1 MKRPKVVLQIDISDK
16 YGRGIVR
23 GISNY
28 SQQLGHWY
36 IVHQNMEYFDST
48 NNLSYSDRPDKWLA
62 DGIISDNPHFPE
74 MVKQHGIPV
83 IAWDCFE
90 AIEDIPKIEADG
102 QAIAEM
108 AHQHFMDR
116 NFSQLAYCG
125 FEGMDWVVKR
135 GECFAQ
141 CASEKG
147 FDVAKYQVKAP
158 KDGLFWEEELDKMG
172 AWLNSLPQPLG
183 LMTCSDDCAKLAI
196 NACRSA
202 SIGVPGDV
210 AVLGIDNDD
219 MVCLPI
225 EPTLSSIALDFE
237 KAGFEAAGLLDK
249 LMQGREKSANQRI
262 SIRPTHV
269 KVRRSTDTFAVA
281 DPAVKLALQYIRDH
295 SHNVISVPDVVEI
308 ACMSRRGLEYRFKKV
323 LGRSIN
329 KVIRTQRVIKI
340 TDMLIETNM
349 PISQIARELGFSSI
363 EHISRFFGKEK
374 GISPSGFRN
383 KYRKA

>member
-1 MKRPKVVLQIDISDK
+1 VKRPKVVLRIDIADM

-28 SQQLGHWY
+28 SQQLGQWY
-36 IVHQNMEYFDST
+36 IVHQNMEYYDST
-48 NNLSYSDRPDKWLA
+48 DHNIVSDRPSKWIA
-62 DGIISDNPHFPE
+62 DGIITDSCQIPE
-74 MVKQHGIPV
+74 MVKKHGIPV
-83 IAWDCFE
+83 IAWDSFQ
-90 AIEDIPKIEADG
+90 DIHDMPKIEADSP
-102 QAIAEM
+102 AIAEM
-108 AHQHFMDR
+108 ALKHFMDR

-141 CASEKG
+141 CASAKG

-158 KDGLFWEEELDKMG
+158 KDGSFWEEELDKMG
-172 AWLNSLPQPLG
+172 TWLNSLPQPLG
-183 LMTCSDDCAKLAI
+183 LLTCNDDCAKLVI

-210 AVLGIDNDD
+210 AILGIDNDD

-225 EPTLSSIALDFE
+225 DPTLSSIALDFE

-249 LMQGREKSANQRI
+249 LMRGQEKLANQCI
-262 SIRPTHV
+262 AIRPTHV
-269 KVRRSTDTFAVA
+269 KVRRSTDTFAVS
-281 DPAVKLALQYIRDH
+281 DPVVKLALQYIRDH
-295 SHNVISVPDVVEI
+295 SHKVISVPDVVEI
-308 ACMSRRGLEYRFKKV
+308 AYMSRRGLEYRFKKV

-329 KVIRTQRVIKI
+329 KVIRAQRIIKV
-340 TDMLIETNM
+340 TDMLIETNL
-349 PISQIARELGFSSI
+349 PISQIAYKLGFSSI

>member
-1 MKRPKVVLQIDISDK
+1 MKRPKVVLRIDVGDM

-28 SQQLGHWY
+28 SQQLGQWY
-36 IVHQNMEYFDST
+36 VVHQNMEYYDST
-48 NNLSYSDRPDKWLA
+48 DYAFVSDRPDKWIA
-62 DGIISDNPHFPE
+62 DGIITDNCQIPE

-83 IAWDCFE
+83 IAWDSFQ
-90 AIEDIPKIEADG
+90 DIHDMPKIEADSP
-102 QAIAEM
+102 AIAEI
-108 AHQHFMDR
+108 AFKHFMDR
-116 NFSQLAYCG
+116 NFLQLAYCG

-141 CASEKG
+141 CSAAKG

-172 AWLNSLPQPLG
+172 AWLNSLPHPLG
-183 LMTCSDDCAKLAI
+183 LLTCSDDCAKLVI

-202 SIGVPGDV
+202 SIGVPDDV
-210 AVLGIDNDD
+210 AILGIDNDD

-225 EPTLSSIALDFE
+225 DPTLSSIVLDFE

-249 LMQGREKSANQRI
+249 LMRGREKPANQCI
-262 SIRPTHV
+262 AIKPTHI
-269 KVRRSTDTFAVA
+269 KVRRSTDTFAVD
-281 DPAVKLALQYIRDH
+281 DPVVKSALQYIRDH
-295 SHNVISVPDVVEI
+295 SHEVICVPDVVEI
-308 ACMSRRGLEYRFKKV
+308 ACVSRRALEYHFKKV

-340 TDMLIETNM
+340 TDMLIETNL
-349 PISQIARELGFSSI
+349 PISQIAYKLGFSSI

-383 KYRKA
+383 KYGKA

>member
-1 MKRPKVVLQIDISDK
+1 MKRPKVVLRIDIADM

-28 SQQLGHWY
+28 SQQLGRWY
-36 IVHQNMEYFDST
+36 IVHQNMDYYDST
-48 NNLSYSDRPDKWLA
+48 DYNIFSDRPNKWIA
-62 DGIISDNPHFPE
+62 DGIITDSCQIPE

-83 IAWDCFE
+83 IAWDSFQ
-90 AIEDIPKIEADG
+90 DIHDMPKIEADSA
-102 QAIAEM
+102 AIAEM
-108 AHQHFMDR
+108 ALKHFMDR
-116 NFSQLAYCG
+116 NFLQLAYCG

-141 CASEKG
+141 CASAMG
-147 FDVAKYQVKAP
+147 FDVARYQVKAP
-158 KDGLFWEEELDKMG
+158 KDGSFWEEELDKMG

-183 LMTCSDDCAKLAI
+183 LLTCNDDCAKLVI

-210 AVLGIDNDD
+210 AVLGIGNDD

-225 EPTLSSIALDFE
+225 DPTLSSIVLDFE
-237 KAGFEAAGLLDK
+237 KAGFEAAGQLDK
-249 LMQGREKSANQRI
+249 LMRGQEKPANQCI
-262 SIRPTHV
+262 AIRPTHV
-269 KVRRSTDTFAVA
+269 KVRRSTDTFAVD
-281 DPAVKLALQYIRDH
+281 DPVVKLALQYIRDN
-295 SHNVISVPDVVEI
+295 SHKVIGVPDVVEI
-308 ACMSRRGLEYRFKKV
+308 ACMSRRGLEYRFKTV

-329 KVIRTQRVIKI
+329 KVIRAQRIIKV
-340 TDMLIETNM
+340 TEMLIETNL
-349 PISQIARELGFSSI
+349 PISQIAYKLGFSSI